1 MILYVGRIEPLK
13 GIDTLIEAIAH
24 IRGEGNG
31 ICLAVVGGETD
42 IGQEFES
49 AEMSRLKA
57 VSTDYGLDDSVIFL
71 GKRSQNSLPIITQLL
86 KQ

>member
-1 MILYVGRIEPLK
+1 
-13 GIDTLIEAIAH
+13 
-24 IRGEGNG
+24 
-31 ICLAVVGGETD
+31 VVGGETD